1 VQKIIQSFAKKNRKH
16 SLLIYLIVYMILLDL
31 NEVLFNLDKVEDK
44 MSDVYPKIFSRVD
57 FPDKITLLFRRR

>member
-1 VQKIIQSFAKKNRKH
+1 M
-16 SLLIYLIVYMILLDL
+16 IYVYTYMIYVYMILLDL